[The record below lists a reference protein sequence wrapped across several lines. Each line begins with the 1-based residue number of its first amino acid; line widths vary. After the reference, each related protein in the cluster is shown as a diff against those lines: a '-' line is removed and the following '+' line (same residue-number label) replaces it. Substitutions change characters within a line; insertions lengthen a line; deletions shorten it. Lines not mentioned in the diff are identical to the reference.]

1 MTKPNRNM
9 RHSQKKKKREET
21 KSLKVVTWRE
31 GSLKGGE
38 KKKKNDEAL
47 RYCVRKQRV

>member
-1 MTKPNRNM
+1 MTKPNRNV
-9 RHSQKKKKREET
+9 RHSQKKKKKCEET

-38 KKKKNDEAL
+38 KKNGKAF